1 MIIIHANEQEN
12 PIKSIEQEKQLKVE
26 DDKFPQI
33 EQEGSERKQNI
44 NQKATDGVEQL
55 KVKTK
60 IKISEV
66 CNGCGICSMQYPD
79 YFFETDEGKA
89 QANDE
94 VVKVDDFIAA
104 EIEGL
109 CPVHAILM
117 EKENK
122 STRQLLAERLEKIK
136 ECRVAYPTKEDIP
149 FRREEYLIP
158 IPVASGERR
167 YDYSSESSANSAAR
181 SEFNNKMYSQIDVLI
196 LKVITEYRIMY
207 IKPYYSKNVEDNS
220 VYQACNKRAEQIL
233 ANIARILNQEGLDSD
248 LPEAFDI
255 VDCFPNED
263 TTWKMLNKG
272 ELLSDEMVSSIRSE
286 FKSKDYSEISSY
298 EMYWD
303 TDYMERPAGTDF
315 KGRTKY
321 KDKYCYRNMWEAFQ
335 ELAKDLLDACYYKD
349 DYIMD
354 RAIDLV
360 KGFIVE
366 YNEKL
371 EQSLKGR
378 IDYIEKKLD
387 SIQEDADL
395 STIAMEVYPKM
406 MRKIV
411 HYKDKPICV
420 NGIET
425 NDKEI
430 FIIDACDG
438 KEQFFYDGKV
448 VKKRFI
454 SKGIVKNEVILK
466 DMQPQYD
473 RIIGYDEQILFEHD
487 NCLWRY
493 DCKKDACERFAD
505 NIFGIRIYKNIL
517 FYTVCDNI
525 SQIGK
530 SGDPGVRMNSS
541 GSIWCSS
548 FDGKVKTQLKS
559 FGYGS
564 GLVFIKLVNDENVF
578 YSVSGNKNQE
588 GCIDWIIDTF
598 LPDGIK
604 DDDLYTDFEIT
615 EEYKQQ
621 KLADK

>member
-1 MIIIHANEQEN
+1 MIVIHSVEPNRFY
-12 PIKSIEQEKQLKVE
+12 EQEKPEK
-26 DDKFPQI
+26 
-33 EQEGSERKQNI
+33 KQDI
-44 NQKATDGVEQL
+44 NQKPTDGKKQL
-55 KVKTK
+55 EAKMRIKV
-60 IKISEV
+60 SEE
-66 CNGCGICSMQYPD
+66 CNCCGMCSMQYPD

-89 QANDE
+89 QANDGA
-94 VVKVDDFIAA
+94 VKVDDSAA
-104 EIEGL
+104 AAIEGI
-109 CPVHAILM
+109 CPVHAITV
-117 EKENK
+117 EKESR
-122 STRQLLAERLEKIK
+122 STRRLLAEKLEKLK

-149 FRREEYLIP
+149 FKKEEYSIS

-167 YDYSSESSANSAAR
+167 YEYSSESSANSAAR

-196 LKVITEYRIMY
+196 LKVITEYRVKY
-207 IKPYYSKNVEDNS
+207 IKPYYSKSAEDNS
-220 VYQACNKRAEQIL
+220 VYQACNKRAEHIL
-233 ANIARILNQEGLDSD
+233 ADIARTLNQEGMDAN
-248 LPEAFDI
+248 LPESFVI
-255 VDCFPNED
+255 VDCFPKED
-263 TTWKMLNKG
+263 STWKMLNKG
-272 ELLSDEMVSSIRSE
+272 ELLSDEMVSSIRNE

-303 TDYMERPAGTDF
+303 TDYMERSSGSDF
-315 KGRTKY
+315 RGRTKY
-321 KDKYCYRNMWEAFQ
+321 RDKYCYRNIREAFQ

-371 EQSLKGR
+371 EQSLKER

-395 STIAMEVYPKM
+395 STTAMEAYPKM

-448 VKKRFI
+448 IKKRFI
-454 SKGIVKNEVILK
+454 SKGIMKNEVILK

-473 RIIGYDEQILFEHD
+473 RIIGYDEQMLFDHD

-493 DCKKDACERFAD
+493 DCKKDACEKFVN

-517 FYTVCDNI
+517 FYTICDNI

-530 SGDPGVRMNSS
+530 SGDPDVRMNSS

-564 GLVFIKLVNDENVF
+564 GLIYIKLVNNEKVF
-578 YSVSGNKNQE
+578 YSVIGNKNQE
-588 GCIDWIIDTF
+588 GCIDWKIDSF
-598 LPDGIK
+598 LSNGIK
-604 DDDLYTDFEIT
+604 DGDLYTDFEIT
-615 EEYKQQ
+615 EECKQQ
-621 KLADK
+621 ELAKEKTNHRAYV